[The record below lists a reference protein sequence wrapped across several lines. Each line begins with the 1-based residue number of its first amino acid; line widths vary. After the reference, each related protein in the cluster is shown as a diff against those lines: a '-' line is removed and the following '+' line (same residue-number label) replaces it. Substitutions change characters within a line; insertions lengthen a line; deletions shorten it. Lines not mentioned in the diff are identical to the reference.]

1 MDPAPDPSNKATTT
15 SFRDALALGLP
26 LSSKGATHA
35 ASLPRGVK
43 CDGARPVCG
52 GCTRSAL
59 AHGEDPN
66 TFACPYDDSEKPPS
80 KRKRPASSTAPIA
93 LAPAYSS
100 PPASAGP
107 TPREKELER
116 QLAILEAKL
125 AAATSPSGS
134 GSSFSSVHVAMDS
147 GSFSNSPSTMGL
159 LRNGGNITSPAT
171 SLDSLLQAT
180 TSQQPMLSTI
190 TSGFSSTERLFS
202 PYTSDAGPS
211 IPVSDDSYLLELLYP
226 GWPVDLPSPGLV
238 NRLLDVFFTKSH
250 VFKEMINRDRF
261 MASMMLPPSH
271 HGFPHRS
278 ILHAILACTVRM
290 VSDDFYGHEHGYWLR
305 RQDGVAQEISPAD
318 YHAQKSRAAVDDS
331 VRKGQALFHVQQAMV
346 LLCYF
351 WYTSARFIEV
361 WLGCGLST
369 RLTGPL
375 GLSHLR
381 SKAQQELEEL
391 HGITRNMTT
400 SKKANLLPPIK
411 DDEEYFERS
420 VTFWFTICGDRFA
433 SASTN
438 WPVSLDELDITSLLP
453 CRNPSLDTTD
463 PNDSPLSIKNPN
475 FFTFHPPHLV
485 GPLQLYI
492 KSIVLL
498 GRVVTYMQRD
508 GARDRYPPSGVVD
521 IRTTAAFRKL
531 ENDAVLFRMS
541 IPKEYQQSNASN
553 AQGQSTKVDNR
564 ICVIH
569 AMPHVATIIMHE
581 PLVAMQDNDPS
592 FAKCL
597 ASARSILA
605 SVYNLWST
613 SFDIGLLAPHI
624 NLAWSVA
631 GRTLVREIAMKQA
644 LQPNPNTNQL
654 VADVQVILAA
664 MRAFKTPLGASV
676 AHNLQILLDHP
687 PLALPNA
694 DMTCSHVVPQHQ
706 EQTMMCGGAPIGG
719 GGSDEAS
726 YTGLSSSPAMTSLQS
741 VSPDGESPLGG
752 NGSHRNIGSSSG
764 VSPVSNTAFDL
775 PMTPMNS
782 MDPMGNLFEENGDEA
797 RKMREMQVS
806 FGRFV
811 EVAGLNGDSFGQG
824 WK

>member
-43 CDGARPVCG
+43 CDGVRPVCG

-66 TFACPYDDSEKPPS
+66 TFACPYDDSEKPPT

-93 LAPAYSS
+93 LEPVYPS

-107 TPREKELER
+107 TPRERELER

-134 GSSFSSVHVAMDS
+134 GSSFSSVHVSTAS

-159 LRNGGNITSPAT
+159 LGTGSNITSPET
-171 SLDSLLQAT
+171 SLDYLLQAT

-202 PYTSDAGPS
+202 PYTSDPS
-211 IPVSDDSYLLELLYP
+211 PTVPVSDDSYLLQLLYP

-250 VFKEMINRDRF
+250 VFKEMVNKDRF
-261 MASMMLPPSH
+261 MASMILPPSH

-278 ILHAILACTVRM
+278 ILHAILACTVKM

-305 RQDGVAQEISPAD
+305 RQDGVAQEVSPAD
-318 YHAQKSRAAVDDS
+318 YHAQQAKAAVDES
-331 VRKGQALFHVQQAMV
+331 VRKGQVLFHVQQAMA
-346 LLCYF
+346 LLCYYC
-351 WYTSARFIEV
+351 YTSARFIEV

-391 HGITRNMTT
+391 HGIARNMMTNKKT
-400 SKKANLLPPIK
+400 SFLPPIK

-420 VTFWFTICGDRFA
+420 VTFWLTVCADRFA

-438 WPVSLDELDITSLLP
+438 WPVSLDESDITSLLP
-453 CRNPSLDTTD
+453 CRDPSLDTTI
-463 PNDSPLSIKNPN
+463 PNQSPLSIKNPN

-492 KSIVLL
+492 KRKRPL
-498 GRVVTYMQRD
+498 
-508 GARDRYPPSGVVD
+508 PPPEID

-531 ENDAVLFRMS
+531 ENDAVQFRMS
-541 IPKEYQQSNASN
+541 IPKEYQQSDAPNV
-553 AQGQSTKVDNR
+553 QGQSTPVDNR

-613 SFDIGLLAPHI
+613 SFDIGLLAPFI

-631 GRTLVREIAMKQA
+631 GRTLVREIAFKQA
-644 LQPNPNTNQL
+644 LHPNSNTSQL

-664 MRAFKTPLGASV
+664 MRAFKTPLGTAV
-676 AHNLQILLDHP
+676 AHILQRLLDNP
-687 PLALPNA
+687 PSALPNA
-694 DMTCSHVVPQHQ
+694 DMSCGHVSKHQ
-706 EQTMMCGGAPIGG
+706 EQTMMCGAPIGG
-719 GGSDEAS
+719 AGAARGGSDEAS
-726 YTGLSSSPAMTSLQS
+726 YTGLSPSPAMTSLQS
-741 VSPDGESPLGG
+741 VSPNGESPLGG
-752 NGSHRNIGSSSG
+752 NGSHRTSGSSSG

-775 PMTPMNS
+775 PTTPMNS
-782 MDPMGNLFEENGDEA
+782 MDPIGNFFEGNGDEA
-797 RKMREMQVS
+797 RKMKMKEMQDTL
-806 FGRFV
+806 GKFV
-811 EVAGLNGDSFGQG
+811 EVAGLNGDSFGTG